1 MEIHKIISGGIKMKI
16 NKFLISLIIIVLFVQ
31 LVYAADTIVK
41 PGNFTITGDINAT
54 NRLQGN
60 IVCINNDCRTV
71 WPSTTDT
78 NESTRVG
85 NLALTDCPTGKLV
98 IGVQDNGTVLCATSQ
113 DTQKSASG
121 IYLFNDSTTIKFN
134 DTRLNTSTDNLI
146 FGQVKLNNTIDNRA
160 GDIKSVQGND
170 KFIING
176 SSTGDIFLILNTT
189 HTQNNLNVN
198 SSNFW
203 DNLNTPSDIS
213 GSQFWYNHTNTAI
226 RESDKRYLNLSGSNA
241 NSNIN
246 IGIFNLT
253 ANRIFGVQWT
263 DITNKFIETVS
274 SIYLFMDGTTLKF
287 NDTKLNSTID
297 NRASGFNE
305 TNYVNQNFIAKSNET
320 NLNVN
325 KSNYWDNID
334 TINQVRLDD
343 LNDVNVSNATNGKL
357 LIFDGKN
364 WTAGS
369 VSFVDTNE
377 STRFGNLALT
387 DCPNGQIVQSVQD
400 NGTILCVSDLDTDTT
415 NNLTIDQRI
424 NLSVLDALSDVII
437 SNATVGN
444 LLSFNNGNWTAIS
457 RIIDTDTNESIRVS
471 NIVLTDC
478 ASNQKVLGLQDNGTV
493 LCATDQDTIT
503 LDGSLNSSAWNKTR
517 FGTFLNTLNSSVGIG
532 ISTPTAPLHINY
544 SDSSIRVLLR
554 LENAQVSNF
563 SMMEFRDNGTKP
575 WRVGKTPT
583 NEFVIEDRNA
593 SLAGWNND
601 VYPFIIEQ
609 GAAHQTLVLDSN
621 NRVGVGTASPTRA
634 LDVYAQ
640 TTTFVANFQNDE
652 GDIGDGLEIQIGPN
666 TNPTTSND
674 YVFFRDG
681 DGTGAGSID
690 GDGTGGV
697 RYNVASDI
705 RFKSNIQNI
714 TGVTSNLTKLDVIRY
729 TGANGTIETFG
740 LSAQQVQQ
748 YFPEVVSVLDEDDP
762 EGRLG
767 IAYQKLIPIMIQT
780 IKEQQ
785 GEIISLKGEMGSKN
799 EK

>member
-16 NKFLISLIIIVLFVQ
+16 NKFLISLIVIVLFVQ

-41 PGNFTITGDINAT
+41 PGNLTITGDINAT
-54 NRLQGN
+54 NKLQGN
-60 IVCINNDCRTV
+60 IVCINNDCRTL
-71 WPSTTDT
+71 WPSITDT

-241 NSNIN
+241 NSNI
-246 IGIFNLT
+246 
-253 ANRIFGVQWT
+253 
-263 DITNKFIETVS
+263 
-274 SIYLFMDGTTLKF
+274 
-287 NDTKLNSTID
+287 TID

-690 GDGTGGV
+690 GDGTGGG

-785 GEIISLKGEMGSKN
+785 GEIISLKGEMCSKN
-799 EK
+799 ENKYIWCSG